1 VEQETSINIL
11 VGDDHHVIFQGVVAM
26 LSHDDRPERLDYAE
40 SIDTIKSCLTETHYD
55 LLILDLN
62 LAGTNSLEYVPSFM
76 ALAPNLKIIIF
87 SSYNNKKLLEKAQA
101 LDVNGYLLKSTGEK
115 KFRAAVQTVM
125 KGGVYFDIENN
136 EGLEQESDLHRFNH
150 VVELSTREKE
160 LASLIISGNNEQE
173 LAELLFISKN
183 TVRTHKKNIFRKLN
197 VSGTFGLI
205 KYIQANSEV
214 F

>member
-1 VEQETSINIL
+1 MEQGPDINIL
-11 VGDDHHVIFQGVVAM
+11 VGDDHRVIFQGVEAM
-26 LSHDDRPERLDYAE
+26 LSRGGRSEQPDYAE
-40 SIDTIKSCLTETHYD
+40 SIEAIKRCLTEKHYD

-62 LAGTNSLEYVPSFM
+62 LAGTNSLEYVPNFKI
-76 ALAPNLKIIIF
+76 LAPKLKIIIF

-101 LDVNGYLLKSTGEK
+101 LNVNGYLLKSTDEET
-115 KFRAAVQTVM
+115 FRAAILAVMKGEFYFDVQTV
-125 KGGVYFDIENN
+125 
-136 EGLEQESDLHRFNH
+136 EGHERESDIHRFNH
-150 VVELSTREKE
+150 IEELSVREKE

>member
-1 VEQETSINIL
+1 MKQETGINIL

-26 LSHDDRPERLDYAE
+26 LSHGDHSERLDYAE
-40 SIDTIKSCLTETHYD
+40 SIDAIKSRLADTHYD

-76 ALAPNLKIIIF
+76 ALVPNLKIIIF
-87 SSYNNKKLLEKAQA
+87 SSYNNKKLLEKAQS
-101 LDVNGYLLKSTGEK
+101 LNVQGYLLKSTGEK
-115 KFRAAVQTVM
+115 QFRAAIRTVM
-125 KGGVYFDIENN
+125 QGEVYFEIGNDQ
-136 EGLEQESDLHRFNH
+136 GLEQESDLQRFSH
-150 VVELSTREKE
+150 VLELSAREKE

>member
-1 VEQETSINIL
+1 MELATDIDIL
-11 VGDDHHVIFQGVVAM
+11 VGDDHRVIYQGVEAM
-26 LSHDDRPERLDYAE
+26 LARREGIKQLDYAG
-40 SIDTIKSCLTETHYD
+40 SIEDIKHCLVDRHYD

-62 LAGTNSLEYVPSFM
+62 IAGTNSLDHIEQFR
-76 ALAPNLKIIIF
+76 ALAKNLKIIIF
-87 SSYNNKKLLEKAQA
+87 SSYNNKKLVIKAQQ
-101 LDVNGYLLKSTGEK
+101 LQVNGYLLKSTDEEN
-115 KFRAAVQTVM
+115 FNAALIAVM
-125 KGGVYFDIENN
+125 KGEAYFS
-136 EGLEQESDLHRFNH
+136 LSDTEDGSKQQHALKFMHIA
-150 VVELSTREKE
+150 ELSAREKE
-160 LASLIISGNNEQE
+160 LASLIVSGNNEQE

>member
-1 VEQETSINIL
+1 VNQVSGINIL

-26 LSHDDRPERLDYAE
+26 LSHDDHSEQPDYAD
-40 SIDTIKSCLTETHYD
+40 SIDAITSRLADTHYD

-76 ALAPNLKIIIF
+76 DLAPDLKIIIF

-101 LDVNGYLLKSTGEK
+101 LNVNGYLLKSTDEET
-115 KFRAAVQTVM
+115 FRAAIRTVM
-125 KGGVYFDIENN
+125 QGGSYFDIENVD
-136 EGLEQESDLHRFNH
+136 GLEQESDLHRFNH
-150 VVELSTREKE
+150 VVELSAREKE

>member
-1 VEQETSINIL
+1 VNQVSGINIL

-26 LSHDDRPERLDYAE
+26 LSHGDHSEQPDYAD
-40 SIDTIKSCLTETHYD
+40 SIDAITSRLADTHYD

-76 ALAPNLKIIIF
+76 DLAPDLKIIIF

-101 LDVNGYLLKSTGEK
+101 LNVNGYLLKSTDEET
-115 KFRAAVQTVM
+115 FRAAIRTVM
-125 KGGVYFDIENN
+125 AGGAYFDIENVD
-136 EGLEQESDLHRFNH
+136 GLEQESDLHRFNH
-150 VVELSTREKE
+150 VVELSAREKE

>member
-1 VEQETSINIL
+1 VKQESGINIL
-11 VGDDHHVIFQGVVAM
+11 VGDDHHVIYQGVVAM
-26 LSHDDRPERLDYAE
+26 LSDDDHSKQLDYAD
-40 SIDTIKSCLTETHYD
+40 SIDAIKGRLADTHYD

-76 ALAPNLKIIIF
+76 TLAPDLKIIIF
-87 SSYNNKKLLEKAQA
+87 SSYNNKKLLEKSQA
-101 LDVNGYLLKSTGEK
+101 LNVNGYLLKSTDAK
-115 KFRAAVQTVM
+115 TFRAAIRTVM
-125 KGGVYFDIENN
+125 AGGVYFDIENVA
-136 EGLEQESDLHRFNH
+136 ELEQESDLHRFNH
-150 VVELSTREKE
+150 VLELSAREKE

>member
-1 VEQETSINIL
+1 MEQEPDINIL
-11 VGDDHHVIFQGVVAM
+11 VGDDHRVIFQGVEAM
-26 LSHDDRPERLDYAE
+26 LSRGDRSERPDYAE
-40 SIDTIKSCLTETHYD
+40 SIEVIRQCLTHKHYD

-62 LAGTNSLEYVPSFM
+62 LAGTNSLEHVPDFK
-76 ALAPNLKIIIF
+76 ALAPELKIIIF
-87 SSYNNKKLLEKAQA
+87 SSYNNKKLLQKAQA
-101 LDVNGYLLKSTGEK
+101 LNVNGYLLKSTDEK
-115 KFRAAVQTVM
+115 TFRAAILAVM
-125 KGGVYFDIENN
+125 KGEFYFDVESVAGH
-136 EGLEQESDLHRFNH
+136 ERESDLHRFNH
-150 VVELSTREKE
+150 VEELSAREKE